1 MYMVMVV
8 IAGCRDFTRLIG
20 ANLCVNLCV
29 NLGVDG
35 GVVIVGTVVTM
46 LVAVMPEMC
55 GMASRM
61 FQRAANTRICHIRG
75 IQREHDG
82 KKKRETG
89 THKFR

>member
-20 ANLCVNLCV
+20 ANLCVNL
-29 NLGVDG
+29 GVDG
-35 GVVIVGTVVTM
+35 GVVIMGTVVTM

>member
-20 ANLCVNLCV
+20 ANLRV

-82 KKKRETG
+82 KKKREAG
-89 THKFR
+89 THKPR